1 MLIGNFKGHFL
12 PSISAQR
19 ETMAAREDQAAE
31 DLAARGLLAQW
42 QDSGDNRRMT
52 EVLVTGATGLLGRHL
67 VDILVEAGVSV
78 RALVRSS
85 SDTTHLSSKGVSL
98 VRGDSADGA
107 ALRRAVEG
115 TDLLFHLAGY
125 LTAGSPFGDTN
136 KASDNEWSLY
146 KKVNVDFTEVL
157 LEASLD
163 AGAGRFVFISSSAV
177 YSLYAPVPT
186 REEGPLQPF
195 STYGRSKL
203 MAEEKVRAYQNKG
216 LATTI
221 IRPPITYGP
230 GDRYFMPVALRL
242 ARLPVLPLIN
252 GGRNSL
258 DLVFAGDVAELM
270 WLASRSETAVGQVY
284 NAGPGTHTSI
294 YDLIQSYRRITGKG
308 PVIIPVTPATS
319 RRTAWLSRRLI
330 KPFIAEAEAALTP
343 EGLSLMG
350 RDLHLCMSR
359 AAQDLGF
366 YPRFDLDQGLSLTL
380 RNKE

>member
-1 MLIGNFKGHFL
+1 
-12 PSISAQR
+12 
-19 ETMAAREDQAAE
+19 
-31 DLAARGLLAQW
+31 
-42 QDSGDNRRMT
+42 MT
-52 EVLVTGATGLLGRHL
+52 KVLVTGATGMLGRHL

-85 SDTTHLSSKGVSL
+85 SDTSHLNNKGVAL
-98 VRGDSADGA
+98 VKGDAADGA

-115 TDLLFHLAGY
+115 MDLIFHLAGY
-125 LTAGSPFGDTN
+125 LTASSPFGDSN
-136 KASDNEWSLY
+136 KTTDKEWSLY
-146 KKVNVDFTEVL
+146 KAINVDFTEAL

-163 AGAGRFVFISSSAV
+163 AGAGRFVFVSSSAV
-177 YSLYAPVPT
+177 YSLDAPMPT
-186 REEGPLQPF
+186 REDGPLRPF
-195 STYGRSKL
+195 SLYGRSKL

-230 GDRYFMPVALRL
+230 GDRYFTPMALRL
-242 ARLPVLPLIN
+242 VRLPVLPLIN

-270 WLASRSETAVGQVY
+270 WQAGCSETGTGQVY

-294 YDLIQSYRRITGKG
+294 YNLIQSYRRITGKG
-308 PVIIPVTPATS
+308 PVIIPITPATS
-319 RRTAWLSRRLI
+319 QRTAWLSRLLI

-350 RDLHLCMSR
+350 RDLHLCMSH
-359 AAQDLGF
+359 AAQHLGF
-366 YPRFDLDQGLSLTL
+366 YPRFDLEQGLARTL
-380 RNKE
+380 RNKERSVIA